1 MAKSNKNWIKQHLKD
16 PYVKRSQE
24 DGYPSRAAYKL
35 SELDDKYK
43 FIKRGMT
50 VVDLGAAPGGWS
62 KVAKERVGDKGR
74 VVAIDLLEMDHLT
87 VGVEFLQGDFT
98 EQSVFDELMDLLGG
112 KCHLVISDMAP
123 NLSGNKGIDQ
133 PRAMHLVE
141 LAFDMAQQVLHKDGS
156 FLFKIFHGEGLEEFV
171 KQLRSHFKVV
181 KWCKPNASR
190 AKSSEIFILA
200 TGFLGYNQ

>member
-1 MAKSNKNWIKQHLKD
+1 MAKSNKSWIKRHLSD
-16 PYVKRSQE
+16 PYVKRSQV

-43 FIKRGMT
+43 FIKPGMT

-62 KVAKERVGDKGR
+62 KVAKERAGEKGR
-74 VVAIDLLEMDHLT
+74 VIAMDRLEMDPS

-98 EQSVFDELMDLLGG
+98 EEAVYQQLMAMVDG
-112 KCHLVISDMAP
+112 HVDLVISDMAP

-133 PRAMHLVE
+133 PRAMYLVE
-141 LAFDMAQQVLHKDGS
+141 LAYDLVQQALKPGGT

-171 KQLRSHFKVV
+171 KALRQQFRVV

-200 TGFLGYNQ
+200 TGFQKR

>member
-1 MAKSNKNWIKQHLKD
+1 MAKSNKNWIKRHVSD

-35 SELDDKYK
+35 TELDNKYH
-43 FIKRGMT
+43 FIKPGMT
-50 VVDLGAAPGGWS
+50 VIDLGAAPGGWS

-74 VVAIDLLEMDHLT
+74 VVALDLLEMDPS

-98 EQSVFDELMDLLGG
+98 ENEVLDQLLQLID
-112 KCHLVISDMAP
+112 CPHVDLVISDMAP

-133 PRAMHLVE
+133 PRAIHLVE
-141 LAFDMAQQVLHKDGS
+141 LALDLAQQILKPGGT
-156 FLFKIFHGEGLEEFV
+156 FLFKIFHGEGLDVLV
-171 KQLRSHFKVV
+171 KQLRGHFKLV
-181 KWCKPNASR
+181 KYCKPNASR

-200 TGFLGYNQ
+200 TDFIGYNQ

>member
-1 MAKSNKNWIKQHLKD
+1 MAKTNKSWIKRHLSD
-16 PYVKRSQE
+16 PYVKRSQI

-43 FIKRGMT
+43 FMRSGMT

-74 VVAIDLLEMDHLT
+74 VIAVDCLDMDPS

-98 EQSVFDELMDLLGG
+98 EDAVYQQLLELVNGEVD
-112 KCHLVISDMAP
+112 LVISDMAP

-133 PRAMHLVE
+133 PRAMYLVE
-141 LAFDMAQQVLHKDGS
+141 LAFDLAQQVLKPGGT
-156 FLFKIFHGEGLEEFV
+156 FLFKIFHGEGLEQFV
-171 KQLRSHFKVV
+171 KALRPHFTVV

-190 AKSSEIFILA
+190 AKSSEIFIYA
-200 TGFLGYNQ
+200 TDFHKS